1 MTLAGKVRGPGTALP
16 ALCAGSRVEKPGDS
30 ANAPVVI
37 AMAETSVAKRAIC
50 NIVASPF
57 CLLRPCLAV
66 EMLAPVER
74 NKRVLTMRG
83 QRGCPA
89 LKSRGRLRELTEYP
103 LPVRSGP
110 KQKEFND
117 MAALPLIVFDVNET
131 LLDLETM
138 EPTFARI
145 FGDKSAMRLWFANL
159 ILYSAALT
167 VAGCYV
173 PFTDIGSAVMKM
185 LADTRGIKID
195 DKDKK
200 ELTEKF
206 STMPPHPEVPAALR
220 KLRDAGFRLF
230 TLTDNLLEV
239 QTRQLEHGG
248 IADLF
253 ERRFSADGVKHHK
266 PSREAYAYIG
276 RELAAEPSRFCL
288 IACHTWD
295 TLGAVAA
302 GWEAALIKRAGNDV
316 LGVGP
321 QPQIVGDDLNDVAN
335 QLISRHKGRA

>member
-1 MTLAGKVRGPGTALP
+1 
-16 ALCAGSRVEKPGDS
+16 
-30 ANAPVVI
+30 
-37 AMAETSVAKRAIC
+37 
-50 NIVASPF
+50 
-57 CLLRPCLAV
+57 
-66 EMLAPVER
+66 
-74 NKRVLTMRG
+74 
-83 QRGCPA
+83 
-89 LKSRGRLRELTEYP
+89 
-103 LPVRSGP
+103 
-110 KQKEFND
+110 

-138 EPTFARI
+138 IPTFERI
-145 FGDKSAMRLWFANL
+145 FGEASAMRIWFANL

-185 LADTRGIKID
+185 LADTRGIQISD
-195 DKDKK
+195 NDKK

-206 STMPPHPEVPAALR
+206 STMSPHAEVPSALR
-220 KLRDAGFRLF
+220 KLRSAGFRLF
-230 TLTDNLLEV
+230 TLTDNLLEI

-248 IADLF
+248 IVDLF

-266 PSREAYAYIG
+266 PSPEAYAFVEK
-276 RELAAEPSRFCL
+276 ELGVESSQLCL

-302 GWEAALIKRAGNDV
+302 GWQAALIKRVGNDV

-321 QPQIVGDDLNDVAN
+321 QPQIVGNDLNDVAN
-335 QLISRHKGRA
+335 QIISRHKRGA